1 MGTSLPHYGKSMGSA
16 WRPFIQQY
24 CCYKHAACRFAKG
37 RRRITDRPDYVKL
50 MKEHPVIIVGTLAV
64 MSVGAILGAVAFYQG
79 WLG

>member
-1 MGTSLPHYGKSMGSA
+1 MGTSLPHYGKSMGRS

-24 CCYKHAACRFAKG
+24 RCYKHAACRFAKG

-64 MSVGAILGAVAFYQG
+64 MSVGAILGAIAFYQG